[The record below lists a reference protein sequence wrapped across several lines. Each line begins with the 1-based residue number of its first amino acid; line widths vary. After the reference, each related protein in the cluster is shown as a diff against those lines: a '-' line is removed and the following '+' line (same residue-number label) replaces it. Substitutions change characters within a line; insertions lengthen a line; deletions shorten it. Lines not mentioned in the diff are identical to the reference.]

1 MLDATGD
8 ASQLNNVQIQ
18 DQQRKVKQLVP
29 PSNEIVKQD
38 NDPNRQ
44 QKDDPQPF

>member
-1 MLDATGD
+1 MLDATCA
-8 ASQLNNVQIQ
+8 ASQLNNIQIQ
-18 DQQRKVKQLVP
+18 DQQRKTKQMAH

-38 NDPNRQ
+38 TDPQRQ

>member
-8 ASQLNNVQIQ
+8 ASQLNNQGIQIQ
-18 DQQRKVKQLVP
+18 DQQRRTKQLAP

-38 NDPNRQ
+38 NDPQRQ
-44 QKDDPQPF
+44 QKDDP

>member
-8 ASQLNNVQIQ
+8 AGQLNNIQVQ
-18 DQQRKVKQLVP
+18 DRQRKTKQLAP

-38 NDPNRQ
+38 NDPQRQ